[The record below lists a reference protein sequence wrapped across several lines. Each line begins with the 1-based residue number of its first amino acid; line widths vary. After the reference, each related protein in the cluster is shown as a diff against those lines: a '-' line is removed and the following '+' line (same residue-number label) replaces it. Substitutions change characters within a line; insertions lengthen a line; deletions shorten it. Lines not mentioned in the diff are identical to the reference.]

1 MNDWFVAKTKFE
13 IFQWASGEYLCQEI
27 PDNWVSLTDEQRDEY
42 IQENVCEQFEDDSV
56 GSILS
61 QIKVLAKYA
70 DEFFQPQKQMQLS
83 INQRINND
91 EL

>member
-1 MNDWFVAKTKFE
+1 MTKTKFE
-13 IFQWASGEYLCQEI
+13 VFQWASAEYLCQEI

-42 IQENVCEQFEDDSV
+42 IQENVCEQYEDDSV

-91 EL
+91 EEIKN